1 MAKNT
6 KGKKTVESVAE
17 TLCSFSRF
25 LCDLV
30 IGIYLF
36 VILAVL
42 PLYNRGYAQ
51 IGTDKEN
58 FFIKT
63 MTYVGKC
70 LLPVFVLWLILR
82 FIVVKQKQ
90 ELPEFRTIPK
100 RIWQALNTTDK
111 FAALYGIAVVM
122 SYVFTRYREEALWGT
137 VSWRMGMWTQLGAVI
152 VYFMIS
158 RMWQRNDWDRDP
170 DIAGVDHSFF
180 PRIYE

>member
-51 IGTDKEN
+51 IGTDK
-58 FFIKT
+58 
-63 MTYVGKC
+63 
-70 LLPVFVLWLILR
+70 
-82 FIVVKQKQ
+82 
-90 ELPEFRTIPK
+90 
-100 RIWQALNTTDK
+100 
-111 FAALYGIAVVM
+111 
-122 SYVFTRYREEALWGT
+122 
-137 VSWRMGMWTQLGAVI
+137 
-152 VYFMIS
+152 
-158 RMWQRNDWDRDP
+158 
-170 DIAGVDHSFF
+170 
-180 PRIYE
+180 